1 MVSNKYTGQVY
12 FIHQQRKAKHI
23 IISSN
28 NARMQMNLNILMNF
42 SKERTEQ
49 VDHERLKLTNSINT
63 RLSIK
68 DSNPCYS

>member
-1 MVSNKYTGQVY
+1 MMVSNKYTGQVY

-28 NARMQMNLNILMNF
+28 NAHMQMNLNILMNF

-49 VDHERLKLTNSINT
+49 VDHERVKL
-63 RLSIK
+63 L
-68 DSNPCYS
+68 

>member
-12 FIHQQRKAKHI
+12 FINQQRKAKHI

-28 NARMQMNLNILMNF
+28 NAHMQMNLNILMNF

-49 VDHERLKLTNSINT
+49 VDHERVKL
-63 RLSIK
+63 L
-68 DSNPCYS
+68 